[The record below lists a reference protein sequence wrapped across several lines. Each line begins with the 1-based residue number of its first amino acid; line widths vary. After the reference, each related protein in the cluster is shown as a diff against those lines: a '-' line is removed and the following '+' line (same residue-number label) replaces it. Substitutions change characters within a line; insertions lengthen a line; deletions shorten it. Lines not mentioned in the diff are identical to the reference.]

1 MMTEANSITWSS
13 YETHKIQIESE
24 LRWKIAEVIEQK
36 INRARTI
43 GMSNHFISGL
53 EVCKSAVLGLDDKNE
68 VFPEHPALF

>member
-53 EVCKSAVLGLDDKNE
+53 EAVSYTHLTLPTNRE
-68 VFPEHPALF
+68 V